1 MRIGIV
7 CYPSIGGSGIVAT
20 ELGKSL
26 CQLGHEIHFIS
37 YDIPQR
43 LIDYH
48 TRCKFHPIKVPV
60 YPVFRFPPYTLA
72 LATEIARIA
81 VEYDLDVLH
90 VHYAVPHSTSALLAK
105 QMLLQRNNKDLTI
118 ITTLHGTDTD
128 LVGKEPQYKDV
139 VEYSI
144 DACDG
149 VTAVSEHLKRSTL
162 EDFNITKEIRVI
174 YNPINTHLFHPLPN
188 RKVEDHECKT
198 ICHISNFRAVKRIP
212 DTVHAFDLISRCIPA
227 KLVLVG
233 DGPEMPVVKELVESL
248 GLSSR
253 VEFAGRV
260 LYVERILQKT
270 DLLLSTS
277 LTESFGMSIAEAMSC
292 EVPVVAYSVGGIPE
306 VAVDGETGYLVE
318 MGDVSGAAE
327 AALQILSYPERHRA
341 MGQAGR
347 KRVMENFSDDRI
359 VKQYLDY
366 YNSLTNGVAAAPE
379 GPGCGKKESRP

>member
-72 LATEIARIA
+72 LATEIAR
-81 VEYDLDVLH
+81 VTDEYDLDVLH
-90 VHYAVPHSTSALLAK
+90 VHYAVPHSTSAYLAK
-105 QMLLQRNNKDLTI
+105 QMLAQRSGKDLTI

-139 VEYSI
+139 VEFSI

-149 VTAVSEHLKRSTL
+149 VTAVSEHLKRTTL
-162 EDFNITKEIRVI
+162 AGFNITREIRVI
-174 YNPINTHLFHPLPN
+174 YNPVNVNLFHPLN
-188 RKVEDHECKT
+188 GKEKETRAVKT
-198 ICHISNFRAVKRIP
+198 ICHISNFRPVKRIP
-212 DTVHAFDLISRCIPA
+212 DTVRAFDLIQRCIPA
-227 KLVLVG
+227 KLILVG
-233 DGPEMPVVKELVESL
+233 EGPERPMVEELVENL
-248 GLSSR
+248 GLSGR

-277 LTESFGMSIAEAMSC
+277 DTESFGMSIAEAMST
-292 EVPVVAYSVGGIPE
+292 EVPVVAYRVGGIPE
-306 VAVDGETGYLVE
+306 VVADGETGYLVDPE
-318 MGDVSGAAE
+318 DISGAAE
-327 AALQILSYPERHRA
+327 AALQILTHPERHQT
-341 MGQAGR
+341 MGQAAR
-347 KRVMENFSDDRI
+347 QRVVENFSDELI
-359 VKQYLDY
+359 VRQYLEY
-366 YNSLTNGVAAAPE
+366 YNSLTNGAAAAPE
-379 GPGCGKKESRP
+379 GPGCGKEAVS